1 MLWVHL
7 SICVY
12 LQTSVYMLVLHCA
25 ADGGIFGG
33 GFFFFLI
40 ICTARQSYSPRIKL
54 LLLAKA
60 IQKYSLNFIQY
71 LLCAREYLLDI
82 QDSLVNKKEMIP
94 AL

>member
-1 MLWVHL
+1 MGPFVYML
-7 SICVY
+7 Y
-12 LQTSVYMLVLHCA
+12 LQTSVYTLVLHCA
-25 ADGGIFGG
+25 ADTGD
-33 GFFFFLI
+33 FFFPLI
-40 ICTARQSYSPRIKL
+40 VCTVHQSSSPRIKL

>member
-7 SICVY
+7 SICYIYKLVCTRLY
-12 LQTSVYMLVLHCA
+12 YTVLQIR
-25 ADGGIFGG
+25 GIF
-33 GFFFFLI
+33 FFPFI
-40 ICTARQSYSPRIKL
+40 VCTVHQSSSPRIKL